1 MKGAKVKIKF
11 KSEKHK
17 KTFTEFINT
26 NVTNPYCS
34 RCEYLAAVYLLSAD
48 KFLWKR
54 AQKALTGYSVNFGN
68 LDLSGISTEG
78 YALYMAA
85 RTIYHGDVDISL
97 SELCDAELIDDSI
110 VMTVLGGVMLV
121 RNGIGMLKWRI

>member
-1 MKGAKVKIKF
+1 MKVRF

-17 KTFTEFINT
+17 KTFTEFINR
-26 NVTNPYCS
+26 NVKNPYRS
-34 RCEYLAAVYLLSAD
+34 RCEYLAAVYLLSSD

-54 AQKALTGYSVNFGN
+54 AQKALTGYSVNFN
-68 LDLSGISTEG
+68 SLDLCGISTEG

-85 RTIYHGDVDISL
+85 RTIYRGDVDISL
-97 SELCDAELIDDSI
+97 SELCDADLIDDSI
-110 VMTVLGGVMLV
+110 VMTVLGGVLLL